1 MGDIIDLA
9 SRLWSRYRE
18 IMAEAKPEIITSKT
32 VIDFIN
38 QANDYLTCLSNKAG
52 YEGGHNEVVIERV
65 KLRNAAK
72 IMLNRTMLLDV
83 SNQKLLQEFICEQP
97 EFLPGEYK
105 FTTDFFSVHINQW
118 KKDLEHFMDQ
128 ANIEFLEIGSFEGR
142 SATWMLTAIL
152 THESAHLTCLDT
164 FDFAGQGYIA
174 LKDLGLESM
183 SIESRFDYNIQKT
196 GAASKVTKLLG
207 RSCESLRSLPFDNY
221 DFIYIDGSHVAVD
234 VLEDAVLAWR
244 LLKEGGR
251 LTFDD
256 YEWQEASDPLLLPR
270 MAIDAFLSIYKGRY
284 NLICKSYQVTVEKI
298 SSAI

>member
-9 SRLWSRYRE
+9 SRLWSRYQE
-18 IMAEAKPEIITSKT
+18 IMAEATPEIITPKT

-38 QANDYLTCLSNKAG
+38 QANDYLAGLANKAG
-52 YEGGHNEVVIERV
+52 YEGDHNEVVIERV

-72 IMLNRTMLLDV
+72 IMLNRTVLLGV
-83 SNQKLLQEFICEQP
+83 SNRKLLQEFIREQP

-118 KKDLEHFMDQ
+118 KKNLEHFIDR

-142 SATWMLTAIL
+142 SAAWMLTNVL
-152 THESAHLTCLDT
+152 THESGRLTCLDT

-174 LKDLGLESM
+174 LKDLGIESM

-196 GAASKVTKLLG
+196 GAACKVTKLVG
-207 RSCESLRSLPFDNY
+207 RSCELLRSLPFDNY

-270 MAIDAFLSIYKGRY
+270 IAIDAFLSIYEGRY